1 MRLGRAVG
9 FLLRKTPPEPG
20 VSRPLFIMGRDTRRS
35 GQMLE
40 AAFVAGLN
48 SIGADALLA
57 GVIPTPAVASLVREF
72 GADGGV
78 VISASHNPAEDNGLK
93 LFGADGYKL
102 DDALEERL
110 EKLILTGEI
119 DGVRPVGNAIGGV
132 TPIADGAK
140 RYANMAKAS
149 VPGMS
154 LHGLRIAVDC
164 ANGASF
170 ETTPG
175 VLSELGASL
184 SLFHA
189 SPDGMNINEGC
200 GSTHSE

>member
-149 VPGMS
+149 V
-154 LHGLRIAVDC
+154 R
-164 ANGASF
+164 
-170 ETTPG
+170 
-175 VLSELGASL
+175 
-184 SLFHA
+184 
-189 SPDGMNINEGC
+189 
-200 GSTHSE
+200 